1 MAAHPADITHFW
13 RAAGPDKW
21 FAKSDA
27 FDGAIR
33 LKFEPVHHAAA
44 RGEYDRWI
52 ETAEGALALLIL
64 LDQFPRNL
72 YRGSGHQFAT
82 DPLAR
87 KIATEAIERGHDR
100 AVLGPGLRD
109 FFYLPYAHS
118 EDMADQDRGVAL
130 CQAQADEANDPELV
144 KWAIIHRAIILHFGR
159 FPHRNRCL
167 GRQSTPEEQAFLD
180 QGGFAG

>member
-1 MAAHPADITHFW
+1 MAALPADIIHFW
-13 RAAGPDKW
+13 RQAGPDRW
-21 FAKSDA
+21 FEKNRA
-27 FDGAIR
+27 FDDAIR
-33 LKFEPVHHAAA
+33 LKFEPTHHAAA
-44 RGEYDRWI
+44 RGEYDDWI
-52 ETAEGALALLIL
+52 ETADGALALVIL

-87 KIATEAIERGHDR
+87 KVAGEAIACGHDR
-100 AVLGPGLRD
+100 AFDNDMRS

-144 KWAIIHRAIILHFGR
+144 RWAIIHRVIVLHFRR
-159 FPHRNRCL
+159 FPHRNRAL
-167 GRQSTPEEQAFLD
+167 GRDTTPEEQAFLD
-180 QGGFAG
+180 NGGFAG